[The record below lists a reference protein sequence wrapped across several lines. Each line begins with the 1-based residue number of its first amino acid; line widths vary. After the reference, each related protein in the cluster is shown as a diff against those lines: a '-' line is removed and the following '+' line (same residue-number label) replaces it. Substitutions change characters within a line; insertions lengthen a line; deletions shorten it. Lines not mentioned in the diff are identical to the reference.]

1 MMIEYIVVEIVCN
14 TWLEH
19 KDQED
24 HEVFMHT

>member
-1 MMIEYIVVEIVCN
+1 MMIEYIVLEIVCN
-14 TWLEH
+14 TLLEC